1 MVHPQQS
8 NRSLIWSWEGARL
21 HNLYHC
27 NTGVHAKYISQYDFA
42 TSVSVKYADDMST
55 SPEGQPYST
64 PGRDAGGFEPKNY
77 LLMSVKQFVLWA
89 GSDDIPQLV
98 N

>member
-1 MVHPQQS
+1 MHKPSDQQTIRVH
-8 NRSLIWSWEGARL
+8 W
-21 HNLYHC
+21 
-27 NTGVHAKYISQYDFA
+27 TISQLLDL
-42 TSVSVKYADDMST
+42 TEVVSYMRCMST